1 MQLCLAPVL
10 YWFLGSKSQGIGSK
24 LTLFWQREGGR
35 EGDTPHNITFS
46 LLHGHTQ
53 CCLWAQ
59 FPVVSLSSWGS
70 SCSIFFSFSHCFFSL
85 FHSHSKL
92 WLEVTRHQAVHPSGP
107 HFNIWRG
114 CSLLWHEG
122 RDTHISHI
130 VQINCICVCVCVF
143 LFAVFVF
150 QSISLK
156 PLFPSLSRLR

>member
-10 YWFLGSKSQGIGSK
+10 NWFLGPKSQGIGSK

-35 EGDTPHNITFS
+35 HIQHNFLSPRTHS
-46 LLHGHTQ
+46 VLL
-53 CCLWAQ
+53 
-59 FPVVSLSSWGS
+59 VSSVS
-70 SCSIFFSFSHCFFSL
+70 SCEFVLLRIIMLHLLFILSLFFSQ

-92 WLEVTRHQAVHPSGP
+92 WLEGTRHQAVHPSGP

-130 VQINCICVCVCVF
+130 VQINCICVCVF

-156 PLFPSLSRLR
+156 PFFPSLSRLR